1 MTGEARPPWLVCFH
15 HAGAGISCFAPWQG
29 VVGDAAEVVPVL
41 LPGRETRIREARIT
55 DPGELVAELEG
66 LLGPLLEDRPYLLY
80 GHSLGGLVAYTFARA
95 RERAGLAG
103 PALVAVGAVQPPHLR
118 SPVLRS
124 AELPDRELL
133 RVLVAYGALPPQ
145 AAAGGHVWER
155 RVLPALRDDL
165 RLAAAL
171 CETEQT
177 PLRAPMLALA
187 ARNDPIS
194 PLVGMAE
201 WADYAPAGFGLRTV
215 AGDHFFVRGK
225 EAPRTLRAAA
235 LGLRQTDGTH
245 HADGPQSGALQPGAA
260 LQPAVLRDGLSRARE
275 AGGTVGAAVNG
286 PTAAVLPRQRTEEL
300 KCTSER

>member
-1 MTGEARPPWLVCFH
+1 
-15 HAGAGISCFAPWQG
+15 
-29 VVGDAAEVVPVL
+29 
-41 LPGRETRIREARIT
+41 
-55 DPGELVAELEG
+55 
-66 LLGPLLEDRPYLLY
+66 
-80 GHSLGGLVAYTFARA
+80 
-95 RERAGLAG
+95 
-103 PALVAVGAVQPPHLR
+103 
-118 SPVLRS
+118 VLRS

-245 HADGPQSGALQPGAA
+245 HADGPQPGAPQPAVLQPAV
-260 LQPAVLRDGLSRARE
+260 LQPAVLRAGLSRARE
-275 AGGTVGAAVNG
+275 AGGTVGTAVNG